1 MKCLSR
7 RGMWPTSNIQT
18 YSVHDVSYAFES
30 FPNLEYYMPHKLN
43 LKDQLSKAVG
53 DVNNEV
59 KGLCLSCVKHVAST
73 EKDGNCH
80 AELECNRLVTKQ
92 NISDVPGLPFNNSIE
107 RSGLYT
113 LAIRTV

>member
-7 RGMWPTSNIQT
+7 RGIWPTSNIQA
-18 YSVHDVSYAFES
+18 YSIHDISYAFES

-43 LKDQLSKAVG
+43 LKDLLSRAIG
-53 DVNNEV
+53 DVDNEV
-59 KGLCLSCVKHVAST
+59 KGLSLSCVKHVTST

-80 AELECNRLVTKQ
+80 AELECDRLVTERD
-92 NISDVPGLPFNNSIE
+92 ISNVPGFPFNNSIE

-113 LAIRTV
+113 LTIRTI